1 SVTTSAGWFSSSGWR
16 LCRPECAHGWSPC
29 GILQR
34 SAWSPARHQNGPRSG
49 AHLGTSPALVRSAK
63 AESPKPAIVRGAYE
77 SSRPIGALDDFSFEL
92 RQDLCQGFLKV
103 RPLIATI
110 SKELFQERVHP
121 EKGRKKQD
129 AAIAILDIGRMND
142 GVQQQTQRV
151 YENMA
156 LLPLDLFARVIA
168 MRIDAAPPFSAL
180 FTLWLSTMA
189 AVGLAS
195 RSPCSRHA
203 T

>member
-1 SVTTSAGWFSSSGWR
+1 MMGWMAPLRHRRAKLVFSKN
-16 LCRPECAHGWSPC
+16 H
-29 GILQR
+29 
-34 SAWSPARHQNGPRSG
+34 
-49 AHLGTSPALVRSAK
+49 
-63 AESPKPAIVRGAYE
+63 
-77 SSRPIGALDDFSFEL
+77 
-92 RQDLCQGFLKV
+92 
-103 RPLIATI
+103 
-110 SKELFQERVHP
+110 QEREP
-121 EKGRKKQD
+121 SMSE
-129 AAIAILDIGRMND
+129 ITTIGL
-142 GVQQQTQRV
+142 VQQQTQRV

-168 MRIDAAPPFSAL
+168 MRIDAGPPFSAL

>member
-1 SVTTSAGWFSSSGWR
+1 M
-16 LCRPECAHGWSPC
+16 
-29 GILQR
+29 
-34 SAWSPARHQNGPRSG
+34 
-49 AHLGTSPALVRSAK
+49 
-63 AESPKPAIVRGAYE
+63 
-77 SSRPIGALDDFSFEL
+77 
-92 RQDLCQGFLKV
+92 KV
-103 RPLIATI
+103 RPLVATI
-110 SKELFQERVHP
+110 GKELFQERVHP

-151 YENMA
+151 YDNMA
-156 LLPLDLFARVIA
+156 LLALDLFARVIA

>member
-1 SVTTSAGWFSSSGWR
+1 MSLVIRLARSIAGAARTGQRVAIEVLPILGKPSAAVEPSKGAFDD
-16 LCRPECAHGWSPC
+16 PT
-29 GILQR
+29 
-34 SAWSPARHQNGPRSG
+34 AWKHHKSF
-49 AHLGTSPALVRSAK
+49 
-63 AESPKPAIVRGAYE
+63 
-77 SSRPIGALDDFSFEL
+77 RPIGALDDFSFEL
-92 RQDLCQGFLKV
+92 RQDLRQGLLKV
-103 RPLIATI
+103 RPLVATI
-110 SKELFQERVHP
+110 GKELFQERVHP

-168 MRIDAAPPFSAL
+168 MRIDASPPFSAL